1 MNKELFVNGTR
12 FKDLKGTYKVK
23 LIVTILLVLYCICLA
38 VINLIFS
45 PSLLIK
51 FFSLIVLV
59 GVSLG
64 IKIEK

>member
-1 MNKELFVNGTR
+1 MKKELFVNGTR